1 MTMPTIAILGIDLGK
16 KAIVLRR
23 RITRGVVAFTAAL
36 PPYIVAM
43 EVCCGAHFLGRSF
56 VAHAQA
62 A

>member
-16 KAIVLRR
+16 KGN
-23 RITRGVVAFTAAL
+23 RIATKDHARGGRVHCRVATL
-36 PPYIVAM
+36 HRCHI
-43 EVCCGAHFLGRSF
+43 CCGTHFLGRSF